1 MTVPGDV
8 AAEGGEVV
16 ESRLEIAAPDGYRL
30 GAVLFARADLRNPV
44 DAVVFNAGGGL
55 SSLRYRHFL
64 RFLALQGLPVLA
76 YDYRGVGISRP
87 ASWRNFDAG
96 IEDWCE
102 LDQASAIEAMR
113 ARFPAARL

>member
-1 MTVPGDV
+1 MNVPGEV
-8 AAEGGEVV
+8 PAEVVDVV

-64 RFLALQGLPVLA
+64 RFLAREGLPVLT
-76 YDYRGVGISRP
+76 YDYRGVGMSRP
-87 ASWRNFDAG
+87 ASWRS
-96 IEDWCE
+96 W
-102 LDQASAIEAMR
+102 R
-113 ARFPAARL
+113 R